1 MGLPNSNRFRITDH
15 AKMRYLERIN
25 AKATNEQM
33 LKDFR
38 TIMQG
43 SSFLSKENA
52 GRESWF
58 YPTKNI
64 VLILDTFNYKVIT
77 IYSSLKEAE
86 MLKNN
91 MNEDGVCGIDCEVE
105 SEKETEYSLVE
116 KTISNFADEWSL
128 SVSRK
133 YYSELANLYAEYAE
147 RMDKLSKTTKPLIFK
162 DKKIE
167 AEKVRDEIG
176 RLEREHSD
184 IMKEV
189 KEYIL
194 N

>member
-1 MGLPNSNRFRITDH
+1 MGLPNSNRFRITTH
-15 AKMRYLERIN
+15 AKARYLERIN
-25 AKATNEQM
+25 EKATPEQM

-64 VLILDTFNYKVIT
+64 VLILDVFNYKVIT

-91 MNEDGVCGIDCEVE
+91 VNEDEIYEIECEPE
-105 SEKETEYSLVE
+105 TEKEIEHSLVD
-116 KTISNFADEWSL
+116 KTISKFAEEWSL
-128 SVSRK
+128 SVSRT
-133 YYSELANLYAEYAE
+133 YYKQLAECYAEYAD

-162 DKKIE
+162 DKKTE

-176 RLEREHSD
+176 RLEREHSG

-194 N
+194 S

>member
-15 AKMRYLERIN
+15 AKVRYLERIN

-86 MLKNN
+86 MLKNIT
-91 MNEDGVCGIDCEVE
+91 NEDGVCGIDCEVK

-162 DKKIE
+162 NKKIE

-176 RLEREHSD
+176 RLEREHID

>member
-15 AKMRYLERIN
+15 AKVRYLERIN

-86 MLKNN
+86 MLKNIT
-91 MNEDGVCGIDCEVE
+91 NEDGIYEIE

-116 KTISNFADEWSL
+116 KTISKFADEWSL
-128 SVSRK
+128 SVSRD
-133 YYSELANLYAEYAE
+133 YYGKLAELYAEYAE